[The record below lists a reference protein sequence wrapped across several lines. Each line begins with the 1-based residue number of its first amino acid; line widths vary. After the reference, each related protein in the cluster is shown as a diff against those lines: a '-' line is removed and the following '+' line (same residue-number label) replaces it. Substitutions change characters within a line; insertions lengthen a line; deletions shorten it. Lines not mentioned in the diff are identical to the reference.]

1 MFLTK
6 GYITKKVWKDGKLK
20 EDIEAIE
27 RGNDSGIKLVI
38 RDKDQI
44 NSVKIPK
51 KDILRT
57 IMEQPASNDTLEE
70 RLRSIISKRNGR
82 EGTRK
87 NRKNVNMDFKFNIL
101 NLTNN
106 EASRKKT
113 KSRRR
118 RRKTT
123 KKSGDKK
130 KK

>member
-44 NSVKIPK
+44 NAVKIPK

-57 IMEQPASNDTLEE
+57 IMEQPASNNSLEE
-70 RLRSIISKRNGR
+70 RLMSIISKRNGR
-82 EGTRK
+82 NRTRK
-87 NRKNVNMDFKFNIL
+87 NINNLGIKFNIL

-106 EASRKKT
+106 EASKKRKT
-113 KSRRR
+113 KSKRRR
-118 RRKTT
+118 SKTA
-123 KKSGDKK
+123 KKSGDKNK
-130 KK
+130 K